1 MLCILSTISS
11 GDLARELKEGP
22 ALADGAILLQPARGE
37 LIRGVVNFHVAFR
50 PGLEATFLCRSEER
64 RSTGGEDT
72 HGSRGGGVYCD
83 WFPGWRECVLEPV
96 FLRLNK
102 PPYLV
107 RVVRRT
113 PKSRPVDV
121 VAIARNARVAIIAG
135 IQ

>member
-1 MLCILSTISS
+1 ML

-72 HGSRGGGVYCD
+72 HGSRGGGVYWCD
-83 WFPGWRECVLEPV
+83 WLRGRRIRVLV
-96 FLRLNK
+96 TMA
-102 PPYLV
+102 
-107 RVVRRT
+107 RT
-113 PKSRPVDV
+113 V
-121 VAIARNARVAIIAG
+121 VAAVDTRW
-135 IQ
+135 